1 MTKDHGWKMS
11 ADAVVERGIVLIHLI
26 ICSLA
31 QVNEYFPLGNVHQQ
45 HEKIL
50 ERQ

>member
-11 ADAVVERGIVLIHLI
+11 ADVVVERGIVLIHLI

-31 QVNEYFPLGNVHQQ
+31 QANEYFPLGNVHQQ

>member
-11 ADAVVERGIVLIHLI
+11 ADVVIERGIVLIHLI
-26 ICSLA
+26 IYSLA
-31 QVNEYFPLGNVHQQ
+31 QANEYFPLGNVHQQ
-45 HEKIL
+45 HEKIH